1 MTQPGQAYLERVKK
15 VIIVVICL
23 SIIVFSLGSL
33 ILSFFFL
40 DAYRSFEENEMLSR
54 MDRFSDNLNN
64 SMKQIERTVYD
75 YAFWDDMALFS
86 DGEYPDFPGQGMS
99 QSSFIAIGIDIVG
112 IFDRDGNQLYADDYS
127 NPQQGI
133 YPFRPELEVYLKP
146 DSPLFSIS
154 PDSAEPFSSVIFHHG
169 NASGILVSHPIL
181 YHTTEKPGN
190 GYVVMGRYFE
200 GPFIEELSIFFKQPV
215 QLLSPDEASSLNLID
230 SGREKDRDAFAR
242 VRNDTTISGFLK
254 IPDPISGED
263 TFFQVTYPRDIYREG
278 VSTLSTYLLLILGI
292 MSVFTIV
299 TILGIRFYLRHADTS
314 AKIAQEK
321 DYSYKKIIEEMEDAY
336 FKATPEGI
344 IEYVGPGTVKMLGYS
359 DSSELVGK
367 PLSVLYQNPDDRTNL
382 RESLFSKHQLKNHPL
397 VLKRKDGSLVFI
409 TTNVHLIYDDDG
421 TVTGIE
427 GIAHDNTEMLRAK
440 KSADESDSFYR
451 LIFESANIGLFQSS
465 SEGGFSLVN
474 PAFAT
479 MFGYAGP
486 EQMRQEAISIVKDLG
501 LTQEDRNHLLQDLNT
516 GGKVQNLEFFMKKR
530 DGTPIWLSCNI
541 VSIRDIHEQLV
552 AYFGTALD
560 ISEKKRIE
568 LELIASQ
575 QKFQSLFYFSPLAII
590 VYNEEGKLVDLNSAA
605 ISLFGSSE
613 QSIPETEPLF
623 YLAFLTPLQQ
633 EELKNG
639 AVVRTEAKLDFDSLR
654 KTYDLPPDRSGIRY
668 LEMMI
673 TPIPHPN
680 HGVGWYLVQ
689 IADITERKVAEIA
702 RNTATTR
709 LKEAEVI
716 ARLGHWELDLKKDVL
731 FWSDSVYQIFGR
743 DPHEFVPSYE
753 SFTSLIHPEDRLMV
767 DDAYKRHLRDHD
779 PYDVIHRILHPDG
792 LVKYVREKC
801 NTEYD
806 ENGIAIRSVGI
817 IHDITSIR
825 ASELALR
832 ESEQKYREMFSNV
845 SLGLILFEF
854 TNEGEPGRII
864 DANPRAEEM
873 IQLSMQEIQDHAY
886 HIQAFLPICGSSMVK
901 DLTIIDTDIC
911 TFESGIIRGIDD
923 ILPVQVTLDIF
934 RLEQTVVGLAI
945 IEDITLKRQYEE
957 ERFRLIEQIEKNL
970 AELSILNDGIR
981 NPLTII
987 MMMVDELDEQ
997 ISEPVIKQ
1005 IRAIDELINQLD
1017 KRWIESDK
1025 ILQYLQKHHHVRYK

>member
-1 MTQPGQAYLERVKK
+1 MTQAGQPYLQRVKK

-23 SIIVFSLGSL
+23 AIIVFSLGSL

-40 DAYRSFEENEMLSR
+40 DAYRSFEEDEMLSR

-64 SMKQIERTVYD
+64 SLKNIERTVYD
-75 YAFWDDMALFS
+75 YAFWDDMALYS
-86 DGEYPDFPGQGMS
+86 EGTYPEFPEEGMS
-99 QSSFIAIGIDIVG
+99 ISSFKAIGIDIVG
-112 IFDRDGNQLYADDYS
+112 IYNRDGTVLYENDYS
-127 NPQQGI
+127 NSQEGT
-133 YPFRPELEVYLKP
+133 YPFRPELAAYLKP
-146 DSPLFSIS
+146 DSPLFSTPS
-154 PDSAEPFSSVIFHHG
+154 DGKEMSSSVIFHHD
-169 NASGILVSHPIL
+169 NSSGILVSHPII
-181 YHTTEKPGN
+181 YHSTEKPGN

-200 GPFIEELSIFFKQPV
+200 GAFLEELSIFFKQPV
-215 QLLSPDEASSLNLID
+215 ELLSPDEVSSLNLYAPGI
-230 SGREKDRDAFAR
+230 SKDRDAFVR

-263 TFFQVTYPRDIYREG
+263 SYFRVTYPRDIYREG

-299 TILGIRFYLRHADTS
+299 TIFGIRFYLRHADTS

-321 DYSYKKIIEEMEDAY
+321 DHAYQKIIEEMEDAY

-344 IEYVGPGTVKMLGYS
+344 IEYVGPGTVKMLGYL
-359 DSSELVGK
+359 DYSELIGK
-367 PLSVLYQNPDDRTNL
+367 PLSDLYQNPDDRTTL
-382 RESLFSKHQLKNHPL
+382 RQLLFSNYQLKNHPL

-409 TTNVHLIYDDDG
+409 TTNVHLMYDDDG
-421 TVTGIE
+421 TVTAIE

-440 KSADESDSFYR
+440 KTADESDSFYR

-465 SEGGFSLVN
+465 SDGGFSLVN

-479 MFGYAGP
+479 MLGYAGP
-486 EQMRQEAISIVKDLG
+486 EQMRQEATSIVKDLG
-501 LTQEDRNHLLQDLNT
+501 LTHEDKNHLLQDLNKE
-516 GGKVQNLEFFMKKR
+516 GKVQNLEFFLKKR

-568 LELIASQ
+568 LELLANQ

-590 VYNEEGKLVDLNSAA
+590 VYDEEGKLVDLNSAA

-613 QSIPETEPLF
+613 KSIPETEPLF
-623 YLAFLTPLQQ
+623 YQAFLTPLQQ

-654 KTYDLPPDRSGIRY
+654 KTYDLPPDHSGTRY

-673 TPIPHPN
+673 TPIPHPK

-702 RNTATTR
+702 RNTATER

-731 FWSDSVYQIFGR
+731 FWSDSVYPIFGK

-753 SFTSLIHPEDRLMV
+753 SFISLIHPEDRLMV
-767 DDAYKRHLRDHD
+767 DEAYQRHIRDHD
-779 PYDVIHRILHPDG
+779 PYDIIHRILHPDG
-792 LVKYVREKC
+792 KVKYVREKC
-801 NTEYD
+801 NSEYD
-806 ENGIAIRSVGI
+806 ENGKAIRSVGI
-817 IHDITSIR
+817 IHDITSMR

-854 TNEGEPGRII
+854 TNDGEPGRII
-864 DANPRAEEM
+864 DANPSAEEM
-873 IQLSMQEIQDHAY
+873 VRLSMQGIRDHAY

-923 ILPVQVTLDIF
+923 VLPVQVTLDIF

-945 IEDITLKRQYEE
+945 IEDITQKRQYEE

-987 MMMVDELDEQ
+987 MMMVDELDEH
-997 ISEPVIKQ
+997 ISDPVIHQ